1 MRSRQGTWE
10 PWRWS
15 DSWVGGAAAGVGA
28 HLVVRGIHRLLRPDL
43 RGPVVGVACASG
55 MLGALVAGRLA
66 RHRLRPL
73 PVLALVPAPPPAAR
87 APVALET
94 DTAPERP
101 STPLERVLRRGPNG
115 REHPWSEPGLP
126 TPA

>member
-1 MRSRQGTWE
+1 MRSRQGTGE

-43 RGPVVGVACASG
+43 RGPMVGVACASG

-73 PVLALVPAPPPAAR
+73 PVLALVPSSPPAAR
-87 APVALET
+87 EPAALET
-94 DTAPERP
+94 DPDPERP
-101 STPLERVLRRGPNG
+101 STPLERVRRRGPNG

-126 TPA
+126 TLA

>member
-1 MRSRQGTWE
+1 M
-10 PWRWS
+10 
-15 DSWVGGAAAGVGA
+15 GGAAAGVGA

-66 RHRLRPL
+66 RHRLRPP
-73 PVLALVPAPPPAAR
+73 PVLALVPAPPPAVCKPA
-87 APVALET
+87 ALET
-94 DTAPERP
+94 APDPERP

-115 REHPWSEPGLP
+115 REHPWNEPGLP
-126 TPA
+126 TQA